1 LKCSKSIRMVCLQTI
16 PRQWA
21 PLLRLVRSIQ
31 TQSSQSKPLYCT
43 DYLRSPRYVN
53 SFLSRRHFSL
63 LVLSLSATNLNRL
76 YPQATTVSRQ
86 NARNARIP
94 FKFEFSDTYSRKI
107 DKNASTIHMPFVGA
121 FLKIASL
128 LLVPCVLICRS
139 LPSTALGYT
148 SSDETRAGL

>member
-1 LKCSKSIRMVCLQTI
+1 MKCSKSIRMVCLQTI

-31 TQSSQSKPLYCT
+31 TQSSQRKPFYCT

-76 YPQATTVSRQ
+76 YPQATTVSRL
-86 NARNARIP
+86 NARNVRIP
-94 FKFEFSDTYSRKI
+94 LKFEFSNTFYRKI
-107 DKNASTIHMPFVGA
+107 SCECVHYSHAHCQCLFENRISFARPLRINLHVSA
-121 FLKIASL
+121 FYSAW
-128 LLVPCVLICRS
+128 VHPQ
-139 LPSTALGYT
+139 
-148 SSDETRAGL
+148 